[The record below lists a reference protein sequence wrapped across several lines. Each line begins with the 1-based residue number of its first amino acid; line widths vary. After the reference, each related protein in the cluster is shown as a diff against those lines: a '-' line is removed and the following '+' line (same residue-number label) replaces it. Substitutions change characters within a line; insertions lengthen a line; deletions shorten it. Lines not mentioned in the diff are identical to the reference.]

1 MDCFNG
7 IYKTYRIIM
16 YYESDQG
23 PLPLDLAVSNML
35 ETDYSGATNQILN
48 IEVEQHVLLDD
59 GTFVNTG
66 SEMCRIENEKRRTEI
81 HTFQREHSTNSH
93 DSSEDIGHTTLTA
106 SHEFDPGLHSVSE
119 KPFEPT
125 TKLVDSNFFLE
136 ESCQSRKVNIKQTS
150 ILEFIG

>member
-48 IEVEQHVLLDD
+48 IEAEQHVLLDD
-59 GTFVNTG
+59 GTLLTPDRKCVELKMR
-66 SEMCRIENEKRRTEI
+66 SDVTEI

-93 DSSEDIGHTTLTA
+93 NSSEDIGHTTLKA

-119 KPFEPT
+119 KSFEPT
-125 TKLVDSNFFLE
+125 TKLVDSNVFLE

>member
-1 MDCFNG
+1 
-7 IYKTYRIIM
+7 M

-35 ETDYSGATNQILN
+35 ETDYSGATNRILN
-48 IEVEQHVLLDD
+48 IEAEQHVLLDD

-66 SEMCRIENEKRRTEI
+66 SEMCRIENEKRCTEI

-93 DSSEDIGHTTLTA
+93 NSS

-125 TKLVDSNFFLE
+125 TKLVDSNGFLE

>member
-7 IYKTYRIIM
+7 IYKTYRIII

-35 ETDYSGATNQILN
+35 ESDYSGTTNQILN
-48 IEVEQHVLLDD
+48 IEAEQHVLLDD

-66 SEMCRIENEKRRTEI
+66 SEMCRIANEKRCTKV
-81 HTFQREHSTNSH
+81 HTYQREHSITNYNG
-93 DSSEDIGHTTLTA
+93 SEDIRHTTLTG
-106 SHEFDPGLHSVSE
+106 SHGFDPALNSIS
-119 KPFEPT
+119 KKSFEPT
-125 TKLVDSNFFLE
+125 TKLEDSNPFLG

>member
-1 MDCFNG
+1 
-7 IYKTYRIIM
+7 M

-48 IEVEQHVLLDD
+48 IEAEQHVLLDD

-66 SEMCRIENEKRRTEI
+66 SEMCRIENEKRCTEI
-81 HTFQREHSTNSH
+81 HSFQREHSTNSH
-93 DSSEDIGHTTLTA
+93 NSSEDIAHTSLTA

-119 KPFEPT
+119 KSFEHA
-125 TKLVDSNFFLE
+125 TKLVGSKFFLE
-136 ESCQSRKVNIKQTS
+136 ESCQSTKVNIKQTS